1 MNAAHATVLVVED
14 SPTMRQLLTYAL
26 MRLGDI
32 EVLEAEDGL
41 DALRKLAARTGPVEL
56 VITDINMPN
65 LDGLKLI
72 ARLRADDATR
82 DVPIVV
88 ITTDSG
94 EGDRERAMKLGATSY
109 IETPLQ
115 APKVLEVA
123 RRLLGREPVG

>member
-1 MNAAHATVLVVED
+1 MSGAHATVLVVED

-32 EVLEAEDGL
+32 EVVEAEDGL
-41 DALRKLAARTGPVEL
+41 DALRKLAARTAPVDL

-94 EGDRERAMKLGATSY
+94 EGDRERAMNLGATSY
-109 IETPLQ
+109 IEKPLQ

-123 RRLLGREPVG
+123 RRLLGREPPP

>member
-1 MNAAHATVLVVED
+1 MSAAHATVLVVED

-109 IETPLQ
+109 IEKPLQ

>member
-1 MNAAHATVLVVED
+1 MSGAHATVLVVED

-32 EVLEAEDGL
+32 EVVEAEDGL
-41 DALRKLAARTGPVEL
+41 DALRKLAARTAPVDL

-94 EGDRERAMKLGATSY
+94 EGDRERAMNLGATSY
-109 IETPLQ
+109 IEKPLQ

-123 RRLLGREPVG
+123 RRLLGREPAP

>member
-1 MNAAHATVLVVED
+1 MTGAHATVLVVED

-41 DALRKLAARTGPVEL
+41 DALRKLAARAAPVEL

-94 EGDRERAMKLGATSY
+94 EGDRERAMSLGATSY
-109 IETPLQ
+109 IEKPLQ

-123 RRLLGREPVG
+123 RRLLGREPPP

>member
-109 IETPLQ
+109 IEKPLQ

>member
-1 MNAAHATVLVVED
+1 MSAAHATVLVVED

-41 DALRKLAARTGPVEL
+41 NALRKLAARTGPVEL

-109 IETPLQ
+109 IEKPLQ

>member
-1 MNAAHATVLVVED
+1 MTGAHATVLVVED

-41 DALRKLAARTGPVEL
+41 DALRKLAARTAPVEL

-94 EGDRERAMKLGATSY
+94 EGDRERAMALGATSY
-109 IETPLQ
+109 IEKPLQ

-123 RRLLGREPVG
+123 RRLLGREPAP